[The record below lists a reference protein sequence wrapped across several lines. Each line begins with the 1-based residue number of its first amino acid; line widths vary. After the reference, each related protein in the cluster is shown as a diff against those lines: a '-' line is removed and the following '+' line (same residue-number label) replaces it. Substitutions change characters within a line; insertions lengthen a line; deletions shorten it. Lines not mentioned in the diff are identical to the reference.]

1 MYSRCIKHMQCQCLW
16 CHAQVLVIV
25 TPGVLHN
32 QNIVDQKS
40 LDDTRYN
47 HSIIVRVIL
56 ELKLLLGEGDWDV
69 GPFWLD
75 EGSLHPNMLHS
86 SLSLLL
92 LLLVGRFWTWT
103 ACYREHHLRSRSYFS
118 FIVERSHQL
127 DSGSEFTGGGRQCW
141 GLVLNF
147 YESRTR
153 QHKMLK
159 VNILRPSKHYFPQDI
174 MIFGWRS
181 WRTYLHHHGMW

>member
-1 MYSRCIKHMQCQCLW
+1 
-16 CHAQVLVIV
+16 
-25 TPGVLHN
+25 VLHN

-69 GPFWLD
+69 GPFSLD

-92 LLLVGRFWTWT
+92 LLLVGRF
-103 ACYREHHLRSRSYFS
+103 
-118 FIVERSHQL
+118 
-127 DSGSEFTGGGRQCW
+127 
-141 GLVLNF
+141 
-147 YESRTR
+147 
-153 QHKMLK
+153 
-159 VNILRPSKHYFPQDI
+159 
-174 MIFGWRS
+174 
-181 WRTYLHHHGMW
+181 